1 MLQREKPTIPQIL
14 WRQLQEMLQIKP
26 YNSKTME
33 PQVVRVTAAQYRV
46 TARR

>member
-14 WRQLQEMLQIKP
+14 WQQLQEMLQIKP

-33 PQVVRVTAAQYRV
+33 PQVVRVTAGQSRV
-46 TARR
+46 TAQQ

>member
-26 YNSKTME
+26 YNSRTME
-33 PQVVRVTAAQYRV
+33 PQVVRVTAATSRV

>member
-14 WRQLQEMLQIKP
+14 WQRLQEMLQIKP

-33 PQVVRVTAAQYRV
+33 PQVVRYTAPTIRA
-46 TARR
+46 TERR